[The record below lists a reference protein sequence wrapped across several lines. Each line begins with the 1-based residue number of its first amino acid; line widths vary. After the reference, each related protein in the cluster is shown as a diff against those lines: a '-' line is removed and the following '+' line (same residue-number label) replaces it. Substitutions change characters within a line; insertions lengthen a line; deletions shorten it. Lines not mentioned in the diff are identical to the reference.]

1 MKDKIAGTVAVVS
14 KVRAY
19 GAELKAIAAEWTLTL
34 QMAVTVPLV
43 VQRGM
48 NAF

>member
-1 MKDKIAGTVAVVS
+1 MNGV
-14 KVRAY
+14 
-19 GAELKAIAAEWTLTL
+19 ELKAIAALRGLAGTIMELNTKL
-34 QMAVTVPLV
+34 QMDVTVPLV